1 MADIALQRARTRPKS
16 GDGASRMRFDGTMTT
31 DPVTRP
37 DVRELVRF
45 EDVGVVRDDSV
56 LLLEASGA
64 VEAGEILAL
73 TGPNGAGKTTLLRV
87 LAGLLEATAGRVRV
101 LGRVPDDRDRAFRTA
116 LAALIG
122 PPQTARDLTVAEHLR
137 FIAATWGTS
146 AATASAQAEQ
156 LLEELAIE
164 QLGARF
170 PHELSSG
177 QSQLVSL
184 ALTFARPSRVL
195 LLDEPEQRLDA
206 HRLDL
211 VSAAVRRRAEAG
223 AAIVLATH
231 SPRLREELAETELAL
246 EPVA

>member
-206 HRLDL
+206 HRLGL

>member
-1 MADIALQRARTRPKS
+1 
-16 GDGASRMRFDGTMTT
+16 MRFDGTMTT
-31 DPVTRP
+31 DPPSRP
-37 DVRELVRF
+37 DARELVRF
-45 EDVGVVRDDSV
+45 EDVAVVREDSV
-56 LLLEASGA
+56 LLLDASGA
-64 VEAGEILAL
+64 VGAGEILAL
-73 TGPNGAGKTTLLRV
+73 TGANGAGKTTLLRV
-87 LAGLLEATAGRVRV
+87 LAGLLEPTAGRVRV
-101 LGRVPDDRDRAFRTA
+101 LGRVPDDRDRTFRTA

-137 FIAATWGTS
+137 FIAATWGS
-146 AATASAQAEQ
+146 PAATAAARAER

-184 ALTFARPSRVL
+184 ALTFARPARVL

-206 HRLDL
+206 HRLGL
-211 VSAAVRRRAEAG
+211 VSAAIRRRAEAG

-231 SPRLREELAETELAL
+231 SPRLREELAEAELAL

>member
-37 DVRELVRF
+37 DVPELVRF

-206 HRLDL
+206 HRLGL